1 MYRASLAQERK
12 MSASYLADLGK
23 YFADLERVSP
33 VTVKG
38 RVKEVVGLLVKAT
51 VPEAWVGELCLI
63 YNPRSNQ
70 PVKAEVVGFQGG
82 DVLLMPLGDLVN
94 IGPHSEVVATGSY
107 LTIKVGDNLLGRVLN
122 GLGEPMDTEFKGP
135 LDCQDDY
142 AVYQTAPDPLRRQR
156 VNKPI
161 SIGVRAIDSLLACG
175 EGQRIGLFAAAGVG
189 KSTLL
194 GMIARNT
201 EAEVN
206 VITLIGERGR
216 EVKDFLEHDLGPE
229 GLKRSVVVCATS
241 NEPSL
246 VRLKGAYVGTAVAE
260 YFRNKGKKVM
270 LMMDSVTRF
279 ARAQREVGLACGE
292 PPARAGYTPSVF
304 AELPKLLERAGNS
317 DKGSITAFYTV
328 LVAGDDMNEP
338 VADEVRSIL
347 DGHIVM
353 SRELAAQGHYPA
365 INVLES
371 VSRVM
376 SAVATNEH
384 RKAAARMR
392 EVLATYEKQRDLI
405 VLGAYQAGSDPRVDY
420 AIAKIDAF
428 TSFLKQATDEKVT
441 AAETVERLMHM
452 FEDQDG

>member
-1 MYRASLAQERK
+1 MATK
-12 MSASYLADLGK
+12 VADFGK
-23 YFADLERVSP
+23 YFDRLERARP
-33 VTVKG
+33 VEVKG
-38 RVKEVVGLLVKAT
+38 RVKEVIGLVIKAT
-51 VPEAWVGELCLI
+51 IPEAWIGELCLI
-63 YNPRSNQ
+63 YSGRNRTPLR
-70 PVKAEVVGFQGG
+70 AEVVGFKDG
-82 DVLLMPLGDLVN
+82 DVLLMPLGDVQN
-94 IGPHSEVVATGSY
+94 VGPQSDVVPTGNC
-107 LTIKVGDNLLGRVLN
+107 LTVKVGDGLLGRVLD
-122 GLGEPMDTEFKGP
+122 GLGEPMDAEYLGP
-135 LDCQDDY
+135 LDCHEEY
-142 AVYQTAPDPLRRQR
+142 PVYGHAPDPMKRKR
-156 VNKPI
+156 VTQSI

-175 EGQRIGLFAAAGVG
+175 EGQRVGLFAAAGVG

-206 VITLIGERGR
+206 VITLVGERGR

-229 GLKRSVVVCATS
+229 GLKRSVIVCATS

-246 VRLKGAYVGTAVAE
+246 VRLKAAYVGTAIAE
-260 YFRNKGKKVM
+260 YFRNRGMKVM

-347 DGHIVM
+347 DGHIIM
-353 SRELAAQGHYPA
+353 SRDLAAQNHYPA
-365 INVLES
+365 ISVLDS

-376 SAVATNEH
+376 STVSDPEH
-384 RKAAARMR
+384 KKAAGRMR
-392 EVLATYEKQRDLI
+392 EVMATYEKNKDLI
-405 VLGAYQAGSDPRVDY
+405 ILGAYQKGSDARIDY
-420 AIAKIDAF
+420 AIDRYQDMV
-428 TSFLKQATDEKVT
+428 TFLKQPTDEKMGAKAT
-441 AAETVERLMHM
+441 IARLKLM
-452 FEDQDG
+452 FKDG

>member
-1 MYRASLAQERK
+1 MRAADKFNAAFDAAR
-12 MSASYLADLGK
+12 YLPALQ
-23 YFADLERVSP
+23 AAPLLEVR
-33 VTVKG
+33 G
-38 RVKEVVGLLVKAT
+38 RVKALVGLIIRAT
-51 VPEAWVGELCLI
+51 VPDAWIGELCLI
-63 YNPRSNQ
+63 RNPRAATS
-70 PVKAEVVGFQGG
+70 VKAEVVGFEGG
-82 DVLLMPLGDLVN
+82 DVLLMPLGPLVD
-94 IGPHSEVVATGSY
+94 IGPQSEVVATGGCLSVR
-107 LTIKVGDNLLGRVLN
+107 VGDGLLGRVLN
-122 GLGEPMDTEFKGP
+122 GLGEPMDADVKGP
-135 LDCQDDY
+135 LPVEEEY
-142 AVYQTAPDPLRRQR
+142 AVYQEAPDPMHRNR
-156 VNKPI
+156 VNQPI
-161 SIGVRAIDSLLACG
+161 SIGVRAIDALLACG

-206 VITLIGERGR
+206 VITLVGERGR
-216 EVKDFLEHDLGPE
+216 EVRDFLEQDLGPE
-229 GLKRSVVVCATS
+229 GLRRSVIVCATS

-246 VRLKGAYVGTAVAE
+246 VRLKAAYVGTAIAE
-260 YFRNKGKKVM
+260 YFRNRGKKVM

-353 SRELAAQGHYPA
+353 SRELAAAGHFPA
-365 INVLES
+365 ISVLES

-376 SAVATNEH
+376 SAVATKEH
-384 RKAAARMR
+384 RAAASAMR
-392 EVLATYEKQRDLI
+392 GVLATYNRQKDLI
-405 VLGAYQAGSDPRVDY
+405 SLGAYQAGSDPRTDE
-420 AIAKIDAF
+420 AIERIDGIQ
-428 TSFLKQATDEKVT
+428 SFLRQATDEGQPREQSI
-441 AAETVERLMHM
+441 AALCGM
-452 FEDQDG
+452 FGG

>member
-1 MYRASLAQERK
+1 MNAAPELDLT
-12 MSASYLADLGK
+12 SYFECIDRTAPIDI
-23 YFADLERVSP
+23 R
-33 VTVKG
+33 G
-38 RVKEVVGLLVKAT
+38 RVKEVVGLLVRAT

-63 YNPRSNQ
+63 YSPRTQQ
-70 PVKAEVVGFQGG
+70 PVKAEVVGFRDA
-82 DVLLMPLGDLVN
+82 DVLLMPLGELTN
-94 IGPHSEVVATGSY
+94 IGPHSEVVATGHA
-107 LTIKVGDNLLGRVLN
+107 LTVRVGPELLGRVLN
-122 GLGEPMDTEFKGP
+122 GLGDPIDTQFKGSLACREEYGVQQSP
-135 LDCQDDY
+135 
-142 AVYQTAPDPLRRQR
+142 PDPLRRQR
-156 VNKPI
+156 VTKPI

-175 EGQRIGLFAAAGVG
+175 EGQRLGLFAAAGVG

-201 EAEVN
+201 DADVN

-216 EVKDFLEHDLGPE
+216 EVRDFLEHDLGPE

-246 VRLKGAYVGTAVAE
+246 VRLKGAYVGTAIAE
-260 YFRNKGKKVM
+260 YFRNQGKKVM

-279 ARAQREVGLACGE
+279 ARAQREIGLACGE

-347 DGHIVM
+347 DGHVVL
-353 SRELAAQGHYPA
+353 SRELAARGHYPA
-365 INVLES
+365 IDVLES

-376 SAVATNEH
+376 SAVADTEH
-384 RKAAARMR
+384 RKAASQLR
-392 EVLATYEKQRDLI
+392 ESLAIYEKNKDLI
-405 VLGAYQAGSDPRVDY
+405 ALGAYQEGTDPRIDD
-420 AIAKIDAF
+420 AIHRNEASTAF
-428 TSFLKQATDEKVT
+428 LRQGTDEKMNAGETT
-441 AAETVERLMHM
+441 AQLKQM
-452 FEDQDG
+452 FGS

>member
-1 MYRASLAQERK
+1 MNNASPI
-12 MSASYLADLGK
+12 DIGK
-23 YFADLERVSP
+23 YLDQIERVSP
-33 VTVKG
+33 VRTKG
-38 RVKEVVGLLVKAT
+38 RVKEVTGLLVKAT
-51 VPEAWVGELCLI
+51 VPDAWVGELCLI
-63 YNPRSNQ
+63 DSPRSNHT
-70 PVKAEVVGFQGG
+70 VKAEVVGFQGG

-94 IGPHSEVVATGSY
+94 IGPQSEVIPTGNY
-107 LTIKVGDNLLGRVLN
+107 LTIKVGDELLGRVLN
-122 GLGEPMDTEFKGP
+122 GLGEPMDVEFKGP
-135 LDCQDDY
+135 LGCEDEY
-142 AVYQTAPDPLRRQR
+142 AVYQNAPDPLHRNR
-156 VNKPI
+156 VIKPI

-201 EAEVN
+201 EADVN

-216 EVKDFLEHDLGPE
+216 EVRDFLEHDLGPE
-229 GLKRSVVVCATS
+229 GLQRSVIVCATS

-246 VRLKGAYVGTAVAE
+246 VRLKGAFVGTAVAE
-260 YFRNKGKKVM
+260 YFRNQGKKVM

-347 DGHIVM
+347 DGHIIM
-353 SRELAAQGHYPA
+353 SRDMAARGHYPA

-376 SAVATNEH
+376 SAVADKEH
-384 RKAAARMR
+384 RRAAARMR
-392 EVLATYEKQRDLI
+392 EVLATYEKQKDLI
-405 VLGAYQAGSDPRVDY
+405 LLGAYQQGTDPRVDY
-420 AIAKIDAF
+420 AISIIDSL
-428 TSFLKQATDEKVT
+428 TEFLKQSTDEKVE
-441 AAETVERLMHM
+441 AATTVAQLKQM
-452 FEDQDG
+452 FEE